1 VNARK
6 HVVGGFLIT
15 VLILLSSTTA
25 NANGVSTW
33 TNSWCGPSA
42 TWSGLAGLNNDYPGS
57 ATVTGL
63 SVSDGVT
70 VSGVTVG
77 KVIGSFDKGNL
88 EATASGLSMSLPSF
102 SVTITIA
109 VSDGTSVSRTMQV
122 TRPSNCAGAVD
133 TTTTTAAT
141 TTTAPPLAT
150 SIANPPTGPVAPT
163 APTSPRPPVSPTAPV
178 ATTTPVLPAPPLA
191 TTAARP
197 TVPLQPSVLGTT
209 VTSTPSANSTLPKTG
224 GQRSGVMTAW
234 AAVIVV
240 AGLCLVS
247 ISRIGRREAV

>member
-1 VNARK
+1 M
-6 HVVGGFLIT
+6 
-15 VLILLSSTTA
+15 LLCSTAA

-33 TNSWCGPSA
+33 TSSWCGPSS

-70 VSGVTVG
+70 VSGATVG
-77 KVIGSFDKGNL
+77 KVIGSFEQGNL

-122 TRPSNCAGAVD
+122 TRPSDCAGAVD
-133 TTTTTAAT
+133 TTPTTPAT

-150 SIANPPTGPVAPT
+150 STPNPPTGPVATT
-163 APTSPRPPVSPTAPV
+163 APISPRPPV
-178 ATTTPVLPAPPLA
+178 ATTAPVLPAPPLA
-191 TTAARP
+191 TTVVRP
-197 TVPLQPSVLGTT
+197 TTVPLQPSVLGTT

-224 GQRSGVMTAW
+224 GQRSGAMTAW

-247 ISRIGRREAV
+247 ISRIGRRQVV